1 MQWHRQT
8 RPTTLPVSTEALHD
22 GLNLIADQDVELTR
36 DAERK
41 ALAATYEFEDH
52 GEVALIN
59 QVISVTFTAPHPLL
73 SNVTIGAGWSLPIW
87 PVAPEPNLTVSV
99 VRQSGEAHVVPSDH
113 VTMRPGR
120 RPLLTIMDHGALPP
134 AMREVYSR
142 LRVEYQAGFGPDHA
156 SIPADIAQAI
166 ISQAALMQDA
176 GWDLRRGHSG
186 LSPHTARIAAR
197 YRGVAI

>member
-8 RPTTLPVSTEALHD
+8 RPTVLPVSTEALHD

-41 ALAATYEFEDH
+41 ALSAAYEFEDQ

-59 QVISVTFTAPHPLL
+59 Q
-73 SNVTIGAGWSLPIW
+73 TIHVRLDDPGECSATYRLPIG
-87 PVAPEPNLTVSV
+87 PVA
-99 VRQSGEAHVVPSDH
+99 EATQAVAHYRTKHGDERTLHPDKFVLVAGP
-113 VTMRPGR
+113 
-120 RPLLTIMDHGALPP
+120 RPLFQLRSE
-134 AMREVYSR
+134 AMPHD
-142 LRVEYQAGFGPDHA
+142 LFWDGTTLFVEYIAGFGPDHTT
-156 SIPADIAQAI
+156 IPADIAQAI
-166 ISQAALMQDA
+166 ISQTALMQDA

-197 YRGVAI
+197 YRGVAV